1 MTESL
6 FSQGKGYA
14 TLVISHSWALH
25 ITHYVKGFMTIEEPI

>member
-6 FSQGKGYA
+6 FSHGKGYA

-25 ITHYVKGFMTIEEPI
+25 TYPLKGFMAIEEPI

>member
-1 MTESL
+1 MYDTNMSESL

-25 ITHYVKGFMTIEEPI
+25 ITH